1 MKITHENLFA
11 PVISDM
17 GELKKIVDALRV
29 LGQTLVLTQGV
40 WDMFHPGHAR
50 YIAKARQ
57 MGDVLFVGVDSD
69 QMARKRKENKWPPRP
84 FDPCEE
90 RLEIISW
97 GRPVDFVV
105 LHADLDD
112 MEDTLNI
119 IKPDV
124 FVTSITTGPEIHD
137 KLNHFRRFAKRVE
150 NWEPQASTSTT
161 AKNRKLAS
169 EVFEEFRNTTLQ
181 AIEDVGQDGSIE
193 HLHQK
198 LQEAFRQLEQKIK
211 A

>member
-17 GELKKIVDALRV
+17 AELQKIVDALRV
-29 LGQTLVLTQGV
+29 LGQKLVLTQGV

-50 YIAKARQ
+50 YIAKART

-69 QMARKRKENKWPPRP
+69 EMARLRKKDKWPPRP
-84 FDPCEE
+84 FDPYSE
-90 RLEIISW
+90 RIEIISW

-105 LHADLDD
+105 SHADIED
-112 MEDTLNI
+112 MEDTLRI
-119 IKPDV
+119 IRPDV
-124 FVTSITTGPEIHD
+124 FVTSMSTGPEIQT
-137 KLNHFRRFAKRVE
+137 KLDHFLKFAKVVE
-150 NWEPQASTSTT
+150 NWPPQASTSTT

-169 EVFEEFRNTTLQ
+169 EVFAEFRAITQQ
-181 AIEDVGQDGSIE
+181 AIDEVGRDGDIN

-198 LQEAFRQLEQKIK
+198 LQEAFDGLERKI
-211 A
+211 AQ